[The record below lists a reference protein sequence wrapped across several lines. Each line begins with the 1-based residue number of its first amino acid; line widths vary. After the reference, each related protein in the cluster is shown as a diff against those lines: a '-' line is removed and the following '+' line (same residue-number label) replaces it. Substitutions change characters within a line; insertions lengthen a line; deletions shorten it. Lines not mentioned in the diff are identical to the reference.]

1 MTDSDESL
9 MLENLI
15 RLQELELDL
24 TSLKERVERTPAEI
38 EQLDSEIEDDQ
49 RQVEEAKEAIEES
62 GKIRRQLEAEVE
74 ALRDKL
80 THYQDQLMQV
90 KTNTEYQ
97 AMLHEIQFAKE
108 RIETK
113 EDEILSQM
121 MDADEK
127 ERVLVEKSGDYGKK
141 EAAIRSR
148 KQELE
153 QFLKQSE
160 TELNSLE
167 EQVDQIKSLLSREHL
182 ARYKRIAAVRNGIA
196 LAAVVGG
203 TCQGCHVRLRPQLLA
218 EVKLNRQVRVCEN
231 CSRILYFPSS

>member
-1 MTDSDESL
+1 MTGSDESL

-24 TSLKERVERTPAEI
+24 SSLTERVERTPEEI
-38 EQLDSEIEDDQ
+38 EQLDSEIEDDR

-62 GKIRRQLEAEVE
+62 GKVRRQLEAEVE

-80 THYQDQLMQV
+80 SHYQDQLMQV

-97 AMLHEIQFAKE
+97 AMLHEIQFAKD
-108 RIETK
+108 RIESK
-113 EDEILSQM
+113 EDEILAQM

-127 ERVLVEKSGDYGKK
+127 EQMLVEKSGEFGKK
-141 EAAIRSR
+141 EAEIRSR
-148 KQELE
+148 RQEL
-153 QFLKQSE
+153 QDFLEQSE
-160 TELNSLE
+160 SELRALE
-167 EQVDQIKSLLSREHL
+167 EQVAQIKSVLSREHL
-182 ARYKRIAAVRNGIA
+182 ARYNRISSVRNGIA